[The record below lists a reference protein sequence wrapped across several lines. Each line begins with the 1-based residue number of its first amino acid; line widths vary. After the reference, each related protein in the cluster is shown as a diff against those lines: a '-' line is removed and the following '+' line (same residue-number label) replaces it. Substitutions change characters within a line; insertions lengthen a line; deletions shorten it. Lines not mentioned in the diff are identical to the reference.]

1 VNELIYRR
9 NAIVETIIASR
20 RNIVR
25 LILAKEASHNNKNNL
40 AIESAKSKSIK
51 IEQISR
57 SQMTGKI
64 GNSSHQDM
72 LLEVQSY
79 PYAEIKDMYVLSKKE
94 KESPLLLILDQ
105 LQSPSNIGRLLRSA
119 EAMRVHGV
127 ILQKRRT
134 VGITPAVVAASMGA
148 SEHMLITR
156 VTNLSRIIKQLQNDN
171 LWVIGLDAN
180 TESNI
185 LSEMDLNRPLAIVIG
200 NEGTG
205 IRKLI
210 RNKCDSLV
218 SIPMLGKIESLNA
231 AIAGSIA
238 LYAAREARHQVDR

>member
-1 VNELIYRR
+1 MNELIYRR

-25 LILAKEASHNNKNNL
+25 LILAKEASHNTKNNL
-40 AIESAKSKSIK
+40 VIESAKSKSVK
-51 IEQISR
+51 IEKISR

-64 GNSSHQDM
+64 GNNTHQDM

-79 PYAEIKDMYVLSKKE
+79 PYVEIKDMYALSKKE
-94 KESPLLLILDQ
+94 NESPLLLILDQ

-127 ILQKRRT
+127 IVQKRRT

-156 VTNLSRIIKQLQNDN
+156 VTNVSRTIKQLQNDN

-180 TESNI
+180 TASNV

-205 IRKLI
+205 IRQLI

-218 SIPMLGKIESLNA
+218 NIPMLGKIESLNA

-238 LYAAREARHQVDR
+238 LYAAREARNQVDR

>member
-1 VNELIYRR
+1 MNELIYRR

-40 AIESAKSKSIK
+40 VIESAKSKSVK

-79 PYAEIKDMYVLSKKE
+79 PYAEIKDMYALSKKE

-180 TESNI
+180 TESNV

-218 SIPMLGKIESLNA
+218 SISMLGKIESLNA

>member
-1 VNELIYRR
+1 MNEFIYRR
-9 NAIVETIIASR
+9 NAIAETILASR

-25 LILAKEASHNNKNNL
+25 LLLAKESSSNNKNSL
-40 AIESAKSKSIK
+40 VVASAQIKSVK
-51 IEQISR
+51 IERIPR
-57 SQMTGKI
+57 SQITGII
-64 GNSSHQDM
+64 GNSNHQDM

-79 PYAEIKDMYVLSKKE
+79 PYAEIEDMYALSAQNNE
-94 KESPLLLILDQ
+94 APLLLILDQ

-119 EAMRVHGV
+119 EAMRAHGV

-148 SEHMLITR
+148 SEHLLIAR
-156 VTNLSRIIKQLQNDN
+156 VTNIARTITQLQGDN

-180 TESNI
+180 TESNL
-185 LSEMDLNRPLAIVIG
+185 LSEMDLNRAITIVIG
-200 NEGTG
+200 NEATG

-210 RNKCDSLV
+210 RNKCDALV
-218 SIPMLGKIESLNA
+218 SISMLGKIKSLNA

-238 LYAAREARHQVDR
+238 LYAAREARNQVD

>member
-1 VNELIYRR
+1 MNEFIYRR
-9 NAIVETIIASR
+9 NAIAETILASR

-25 LILAKEASHNNKNNL
+25 LLLAKESSSNNKTSL
-40 AIESAKSKSIK
+40 VVASAQIKSVK
-51 IEQISR
+51 IERIPR
-57 SQMTGKI
+57 SQITGII
-64 GNSSHQDM
+64 GNSNHQDM

-79 PYAEIKDMYVLSKKE
+79 PYAEIEDMYALSAQNNE
-94 KESPLLLILDQ
+94 APLLLILDQ

-119 EAMRVHGV
+119 EAMRAHGV

-148 SEHMLITR
+148 SEHLLIAR
-156 VTNLSRIIKQLQNDN
+156 VTNIARTITQLQGDN

-180 TESNI
+180 TESNL
-185 LSEMDLNRPLAIVIG
+185 LSEMDLNRAITIVIG
-200 NEGTG
+200 NEATG

-210 RNKCDSLV
+210 RNKCDALV
-218 SIPMLGKIESLNA
+218 SISMLGKIKSLNA

-238 LYAAREARHQVDR
+238 LYAAIEARNQVD